1 MTFKVG
7 RKLKQEAINTL
18 KPVVQTKN
26 KVCQKIGWKCV
37 CPTSSD
43 EENVFLLWGH

>member
-18 KPVVQTKN
+18 EPVVQTKN
-26 KVCQKIGWKCV
+26 KVCQKIKDGNTFV
-37 CPTSSD
+37 QQ
-43 EENVFLLWGH
+43 VLM